1 MYPNS
6 QETALLSKSIDEQL
20 FRLLVAN
27 IKDYAIF
34 MTDPN
39 GYILSWNQGAA
50 NIKGY
55 SEEEIVGKH
64 ITVFYADGDIEKNE
78 PRNNL
83 NKALKHG
90 SYETEGW
97 RLRKD
102 GSKFWANVVFT
113 TLYNDA
119 GHLIGFAKI
128 TRDITE
134 RKQKDDEK
142 QLLNAGLERRVS
154 ENTKKIITNELKFRK
169 LIENSYEGISL
180 FDKDLNVTYRSL
192 SSKGITG
199 YSDTARSECEII
211 DLVHPADKK
220 LVRQLFQ
227 DVLGLPAV
235 PKMATFRTRHQNG
248 HYIWIECVFT
258 NMLADK
264 SVASI
269 VCNFR
274 DVTGRKHAEEEIKK
288 KTAQV
293 ENILESITD
302 GFIALDTNFRYVYA
316 NKKTGEMLGC
326 DPQSLIGRKVWDV
339 FPDAV
344 DSATYNAFNKAIDTR
359 EYICHEDYYEPLNL
373 WQENHIYPSASGLSV
388 FIRNIT
394 GKKLADIEK
403 EKITADL
410 VRRNRDLEQFTYIIS
425 HNLRSPVANIKGLSD
440 LLNLSEPGDD
450 DTQTKEALANSIN
463 NLDKIIVDLNQILQT
478 GKQAHDKNERIS
490 LNTLV
495 KEIKSELLP
504 MIQQNNAVINCDFDA
519 VDELYTLKGFLYSIF
534 HNLVV
539 NSIKYRRLDV
549 APVID
554 IKTVCQKDKVIIT
567 FTDNGKGIDLARHD
581 KLLFGLYK
589 RFDYSVEG
597 KGMGLFMV
605 KMQVESLGG
614 AINVESELDKGTT
627 FIIEML
633 AAECKK

>member
-1 MYPNS
+1 LYPDS
-6 QETALLSKSIDEQL
+6 HETTLLSKSIDEQL

-34 MTDPN
+34 VIDPN

-55 SEEEIVGKH
+55 SEGEITGKH
-64 ITVFYADGDIEKNE
+64 ISVFYSDGDIEKNE

-83 NKALKHG
+83 NMALKQG

-97 RLRKD
+97 RVRKD

-134 RKQKDDEK
+134 RKYKEDEK
-142 QLLNAGLERRVS
+142 QLLNADLERRVT

-180 FDKDLNVTYRSL
+180 FDKNLNVSYRSP
-192 SSKGITG
+192 SSQGITG
-199 YSDTARSECEII
+199 YSDIARSECEII

-220 LVRQLFQ
+220 LVRRLFQ
-227 DVLGLPAV
+227 DVLSLPAV
-235 PKMATFRTRHQNG
+235 PKMATFRTRHQKG
-248 HYIWIECVFT
+248 HYIWIECIFT

-264 SVASI
+264 SIASI
-269 VCNFR
+269 VCNLR
-274 DVTGRKHAEEEIKK
+274 DVTGRKTAEEEIRK

-302 GFIALDTNFRYVYA
+302 GFIALDNNLKYTYA
-316 NKKTGEMLGC
+316 NKKIGHMLGC
-326 DPQSLIGRKVWDV
+326 DPESLIGRRVWEV
-339 FPDAV
+339 FPDAIE
-344 DSATYNAFNKAIDTR
+344 SATYNAFNKAIETQQ
-359 EYICHEDYYEPLNL
+359 YVCHEDYYEPLNL

-394 GKKLADIEK
+394 EKKLADMER
-403 EKITADL
+403 EKITTDL
-410 VRRNRDLEQFTYIIS
+410 VRRNKDLEQFTYIVS

-440 LLNLSEPGDD
+440 LLNFSEPGDD
-450 DTQTKEALANSIN
+450 DTQTIQALANSIN
-463 NLDKIIVDLNQILQT
+463 NLDKIIVDLNHILQT
-478 GKQAHDKNERIS
+478 GKQGDDKNELVS
-490 LNTLV
+490 LPALI
-495 KEIKSELLP
+495 KEITSELKTT
-504 MIQQNNAVINCDFDA
+504 IQNNAAVINCDFDE
-519 VDELYTLKGFLYSIF
+519 VNEVYTLKGFLYSIF
-534 HNLVV
+534 HNLIS
-539 NSIKYRRLDV
+539 NSIKYRRFDT

-554 IKTVCQKDKVIIT
+554 IKTNRSKDKVMIS
-567 FTDNGKGIDLARHD
+567 FTDNGKGIDLARHE

-589 RFDYSVEG
+589 RFDYSVDG

-614 AINVESELDKGTT
+614 TISVESELDNGTT
-627 FIIEML
+627 FIVEL
-633 AAECKK
+633 PAPSCPL

>member
-1 MYPNS
+1 MHPDS
-6 QETALLSKSIDEQL
+6 DETALLRKSVDEQL

-39 GYILSWNQGAA
+39 GYIMSWNQGAA

-55 SEEEIVGKH
+55 AEDEITGKH
-64 ITVFYADGDIEKNE
+64 FSVFYTNSDNERNE

-83 NKALKHG
+83 NMALKHG

-97 RLRKD
+97 RVRKD
-102 GSKFWANVVFT
+102 GSSFWANVVFT
-113 TLYNDA
+113 TLYNDT

-134 RKQKDDEK
+134 RKQKEDEK
-142 QLLNAGLERRVS
+142 QLLNTELERRVT

-169 LIENSYEGISL
+169 LIENSYEGITL
-180 FDKDLNVTYRSL
+180 FDKDLNVTYRSP
-192 SSKGITG
+192 SSQGITG
-199 YSDTARSECEII
+199 YSDVARSDCEIL

-220 LVRQLFQ
+220 LVRQLFRE
-227 DVLGLPAV
+227 LLNLPAV
-235 PKMATFRTRHQNG
+235 PKMLTFRTRHQKG
-248 HYIWIECVFT
+248 HYIWIECIFT

-264 SVASI
+264 SIASI

-274 DVTGRKHAEEEIKK
+274 DVTGRKHAEEEIRK

-293 ENILESITD
+293 ENILESISD
-302 GFIALDTNFRYVYA
+302 GFIALDKSFRYVYA

-326 DPQSLIGRKVWDV
+326 DPESLIGCRVWDV

-344 DSATYNAFNKAIDTR
+344 DSATYNAFNKSFETQK
-359 EYICHEDYYEPLNL
+359 YVCHEDYYEPLNL
-373 WQENHIYPSASGLSV
+373 WQENHIYPSPSGLSV

-394 GKKLADIEK
+394 EKKIAGIER

-410 VRRNRDLEQFTYIIS
+410 VRRNRDLEQFTYIVS

-440 LLNLSEPGDD
+440 LLSYSEPGDD
-450 DTQTKEALANSIN
+450 DTQTKIALASSISK
-463 NLDKIIVDLNQILQT
+463 LDNIIFDLNQILQT
-478 GKQAHDKNERIS
+478 GKQGNDKYESVS
-490 LNTLV
+490 LPVLI
-495 KEIKSELLP
+495 KEITAELQT
-504 MIQQNNAVINCDFDA
+504 MIRNNNAAINYDFDA
-519 VDELYTLKGFLYSIF
+519 VNEVYTLKGFLYSIF

-539 NSIKYRRLDV
+539 NSIKYRRLEVD
-549 APVID
+549 PVID
-554 IKTVCQKDKVIIT
+554 VRTACEKDKIIIT
-567 FTDNGKGIDLARHD
+567 FADNGKGIDLARHD

-589 RFDYSVEG
+589 RFDYSVDG

-605 KMQVESLGG
+605 KMQIESLGG
-614 AINVESELDKGTT
+614 TINVESELDKGTV
-627 FIIEML
+627 FIIEL
-633 AAECKK
+633 PVAAGKE